1 MLLLA
6 VGGALAAAL
15 AGGASLRL
23 LQLRHPSDNLNTQ
36 VAEVCQIIRTLSSVD
51 QALAD
56 QLMRHAYP
64 QTPGVSPL
72 PWPPLPHEILRVDI
86 FSPPFSLSSPPN
98 HNHVAWETSL
108 QVATTTALEPWLVL
122 EKGNKE
128 LHNALSIATV
138 CLYRTDL
145 LVAYRKMVVDKLR
158 LGRWWSRQT
167 ITLDSKERWDIL
179 GGVCGWVK
187 EG

>member
-1 MLLLA
+1 MLLLTI
-6 VGGALAAAL
+6 GGALAAAL

-23 LQLRHPSDNLNTQ
+23 LQPRHPSHNPQ
-36 VAEVCQIIRTLSSVD
+36 VAEVCQIIRTLSSMD

-64 QTPGVSPL
+64 QTPGVTPL

-86 FSPPFSLSSPPN
+86 FSPPFSLSSAPN
-98 HNHVAWETSL
+98 HNHKAWEASL
-108 QVATTTALEPWLVL
+108 RVATVAALEPWLVL
-122 EKGNKE
+122 ERGNKE
-128 LHNALSIATV
+128 LHDALSIATL
-138 CLYRTDL
+138 CLHRTDL
-145 LVAYRKMVVDKLR
+145 LVAYRKTVVDKMR
-158 LGRWWSRQT
+158 VGRWWSGQT
-167 ITLDSKERWDIL
+167 ITLDSKKRWDIL

>member
-6 VGGALAAAL
+6 IGGALAAAL

-23 LQLRHPSDNLNTQ
+23 LQPRHPIDNPE
-36 VAEVCQIIRTLSSVD
+36 VADVCQIIRTLSSMD
-51 QALAD
+51 RALAD
-56 QLMRHAYP
+56 QLMRHAYT

-86 FSPPFSLSSPPN
+86 FSPPFSLSSAPN
-98 HNHVAWETSL
+98 ENYLTWETSL
-108 QVATTTALEPWLVL
+108 RVATTTALEPWLVL
-122 EKGNKE
+122 ERGNKE
-128 LHNALSIATV
+128 LHDALSIATL
-138 CLYRTDL
+138 CLHRADL
-145 LVAYRKMVVDKLR
+145 LIAYRKMVDKLR
-158 LGRWWSRQT
+158 VGRWWSGQT
-167 ITLDSKERWDIL
+167 ITLDSKKRWDIL